1 MGKDLKGKELGKG
14 IMQRKDGSYHAR
26 YVDRFGKR
34 KSLYSSNLK
43 ELRETLEDAM
53 YENRNKLNVID
64 TSIILDEWFEKWINV
79 YKYGIIRENT
89 RRIYMTVYYKHISP
103 MLGRLK
109 ISEITHLQITGVINT
124 IKMNGYGYETQ
135 HKSKVILLDLFNKAM
150 IDDLV
155 VKNPAK
161 GIRIYKP
168 KRAIRV
174 LTEDEQK
181 DFFECAAGTFYYN
194 FFVVLICT
202 GLRQGEIAALT
213 WDDIDLENKQISV
226 NKTLFYQE
234 IEKGE
239 GKKFY
244 LGEPKTKTSN
254 RKIPI
259 NAQCMEALIKQK
271 TQRDVIMS
279 KSYAKPHEQYK
290 NLLFTTKYGTP
301 LNSQLCSDAIRAI
314 VDEINLMRDEI
325 DKFETFS
332 THTFRHTFATRCFE
346 CNIKPKIIQKYLG
359 HATLAMTMD
368 LYTHVLEEHQLDEM
382 EKLNLDIKSNTFN
395 VSGVEME

>member
-14 IMQRKDGSYHAR
+14 ITQRKDGSYHAR
-26 YVDRFGKR
+26 YFDRFGKR
-34 KSLYSSNLK
+34 KSLYSTNLK
-43 ELRETLEDAM
+43 ELRENLQDAM
-53 YENRNKLNVID
+53 YEDRNKLNVID
-64 TSIILDEWFEKWINV
+64 TAITLDEWFEKWLNV
-79 YKYGIIRENT
+79 YKYGIIRDNT
-89 RRIYMTVYYKHISP
+89 RRIYIAVYHKHISP
-103 MLGRLK
+103 ILGRMK
-109 ISEITHLQITGVINT
+109 ISEITHLQITGVVNS
-124 IKMNGYGYETQ
+124 IKKNGYGYETQ

-161 GIRIYKP
+161 GVKLYKP
-168 KRAIRV
+168 KRIIRV
-174 LTEDEQK
+174 LSEDEQK
-181 DFFECAAGTFYYN
+181 VFFECASGTFYYN

-213 WDDIDLENKQISV
+213 WEDIDLENKQISV
-226 NKTLFYQE
+226 TKTLFYQE
-234 IEKGE
+234 IEE
-239 GKKFY
+239 GKGKNFY
-244 LGEPKTKTSN
+244 LGEPKTKSSN

-259 NAQCMEALIKQK
+259 NVQCMEALLKQK
-271 TQRDVIMS
+271 VQRDVVMS

-301 LNSQLCSDAIRAI
+301 LNSQICSDAIRAI
-314 VDEINLMRDEI
+314 VDEINLMRDEV

-359 HATLAMTMD
+359 HATLSMTMD
-368 LYTHVLEEHQLDEM
+368 LYTHVLEEHQSNEM
-382 EKLNLDIKSNTFN
+382 EKLNLDIKS
-395 VSGVEME
+395 GVFSVNGVKMG